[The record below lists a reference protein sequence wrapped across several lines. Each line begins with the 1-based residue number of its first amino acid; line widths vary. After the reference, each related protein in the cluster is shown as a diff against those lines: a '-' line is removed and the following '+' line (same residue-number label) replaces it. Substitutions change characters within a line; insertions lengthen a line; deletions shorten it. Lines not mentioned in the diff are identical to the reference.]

1 MEDVH
6 ACSVTKLCPSLL
18 QSHGLQPTRLLCPWD
33 FPGKN
38 TGGGCHALLQ
48 GIVPTQELNLCFLY
62 CRRPLP
68 LSHLGRPMED
78 VHRLNANTMLF
89 YIRKLSTLGVGV
101 WYLQGILEPAP
112 CRYGCTDLVKKKK
125 NPGPNLNSTTFWF
138 YELGQITSPKGL
150 LICRMGNQEYLPL
163 RLAARS
169 K

>member
-1 MEDVH
+1 MEDVR

-78 VHRLNANTMLF
+78 VHMLNANTMLF

>member
-101 WYLQGILEPAP
+101 WYLQGILEPAT
-112 CRYGCTDLVKKKK
+112 CRYGCTDLVKMKILRRTGVFRE
-125 NPGPNLNSTTFWF
+125 PEDSA
-138 YELGQITSPKGL
+138 SPPAS
-150 LICRMGNQEYLPL
+150 QW
-163 RLAARS
+163 
-169 K
+169 